1 MTDLQQQ
8 SVWAQRLAERRN
20 DYDVTNT
27 VQVSSPSAV
36 CAAVHDLFRT
46 LYPRDSFKPVSR
58 AFLDFQRLF
67 NGEYPGYYGCDTVY
81 HDIQHT
87 LDMTLA
93 NARLIAGFEMSHSHR
108 DQLGARRAVIGLVT
122 SLFHDAGYIRRRD
135 DGQFANGAEFTSFHV
150 SRSARFLEDYLP
162 LIGFSD
168 VAATAAR
175 IVHFSGYELQ
185 PEQIRVDDPKDRR
198 LGHLLGTADLMAQMA
213 DRCYLE
219 KCRDRLYPEFVLA
232 GIAVEKDGHGNET
245 VNYAS
250 GDDLLAKTDDFYQ
263 NSVRTR
269 LESSFD
275 HAYEYANLL
284 FDGTNPYLMAIE
296 RNLEYVRQIASEGA
310 DIGRSLRRRPP
321 CFTWPEET
329 LENVIAMAE
338 HRLVAQRPLR
348 AARNR

>member
-1 MTDLQQQ
+1 VSELEQQ
-8 SVWAQRLAERRN
+8 SLWAQRLAERRN

-27 VQVSSPSAV
+27 VRVSSPSAV
-36 CAAVHDLFRT
+36 CAAVHGIFSS
-46 LYPRDSFKPVSR
+46 LYPRDSFKPMSR

-93 NARLIAGFEMSHSHR
+93 NARLIAGFEMSHHIR
-108 DQLGARRAVIGLVT
+108 DQLGPRRAVVALVT
-122 SLFHDAGYIRRRD
+122 SLFHDAGYIRRHD
-135 DGQFANGAEFTSFHV
+135 DDEFSNGAEVTSFHV
-150 SRSARFLEDYLP
+150 SRSARFLENYMP
-162 LIGFSD
+162 QIGFAD
-168 VAATAAR
+168 FAAIAAQ
-175 IVHFSGYELQ
+175 IVHFSGYEVR
-185 PEQIRVDDPKDRR
+185 PEQIRVAEPKDRR

-250 GDDLLAKTDDFYQ
+250 GDDLLKKTDDFYR
-263 NSVRTR
+263 NSVKTR
-269 LESSFD
+269 LENSFESV
-275 HAYEYANLL
+275 YEYANVL

-296 RNLEYVRQIASEGA
+296 KNLAYLRQIASRGDE
-310 DIGRSLRRRPP
+310 IGPALRRRPE

-329 LENVIAMAE
+329 LENVIALAE
-338 HRLVAQRPLR
+338 HRLVRKEAS
-348 AARNR
+348 AAVR

>member
-1 MTDLQQQ
+1 MSELEQQ
-8 SVWAQRLAERRN
+8 SLWAQRLAERRN

-27 VQVSSPSAV
+27 VRVSSPSAV
-36 CAAVHDLFRT
+36 CAAVHGIFSS
-46 LYPRDSFKPVSR
+46 LYPRDSFKPMSR

-93 NARLIAGFEMSHSHR
+93 NARLIAGFEMSNPIR
-108 DQLGARRAVIGLVT
+108 DQLGPRRAVVALVT
-122 SLFHDAGYIRRRD
+122 SLFHDAGYIRRHD
-135 DGQFANGAEFTSFHV
+135 DDEFSNGAEVTSFHV
-150 SRSARFLEDYLP
+150 SRSARFLENYMP
-162 LIGFSD
+162 QIGFAD
-168 VAATAAR
+168 FAATAAQ
-175 IVHFSGYELQ
+175 IVHFSGYEVR
-185 PEQIRVDDPKDRR
+185 PEQIRVAEPKDRR

-250 GDDLLAKTDDFYQ
+250 GDDLLKKTDDFYR

-269 LESSFD
+269 LENNFESV
-275 HAYEYANLL
+275 YEYANVL
-284 FDGTNPYLMAIE
+284 FDGTNPYLLAIE
-296 RNLEYVRQIASEGA
+296 KNLAYLGQISSRG
-310 DIGRSLRRRPP
+310 DGIGLALRRRPE

-329 LENVIAMAE
+329 LENVIALAE
-338 HRLVAQRPLR
+338 HRLVRKEAGEAVR
-348 AARNR
+348 

>member
-1 MTDLQQQ
+1 M
-8 SVWAQRLAERRN
+8 
-20 DYDVTNT
+20 
-27 VQVSSPSAV
+27 
-36 CAAVHDLFRT
+36 
-46 LYPRDSFKPVSR
+46 SR

-93 NARLIAGFEMSHSHR
+93 NARLIAGFEMSHHIR
-108 DQLGARRAVIGLVT
+108 DQLGPRRAVVALVT
-122 SLFHDAGYIRRRD
+122 SLFHDAGYIRRHD
-135 DGQFANGAEFTSFHV
+135 DDEFSNGAEVTSFHV
-150 SRSARFLEDYLP
+150 SRSARFLENYMP
-162 LIGFSD
+162 QIGFAD
-168 VAATAAR
+168 FAATAAQ
-175 IVHFSGYELQ
+175 IVHFSGYEVR
-185 PEQIRVDDPKDRR
+185 PEQIRVAEPKDRR

-250 GDDLLAKTDDFYQ
+250 GDDLLKKTDDFYR
-263 NSVRTR
+263 NSVKTR
-269 LESSFD
+269 LENSFESV
-275 HAYEYANLL
+275 YEYAKVM

-296 RNLEYVRQIASEGA
+296 KNLAYLRQIASRGDE
-310 DIGRSLRRRPP
+310 IGPALRRRPE

-329 LENVIAMAE
+329 LENVIALAE
-338 HRLVAQRPLR
+338 HRLVRKEAS
-348 AARNR
+348 AAVR

>member
-1 MTDLQQQ
+1 VSELEQQ
-8 SVWAQRLAERRN
+8 SLWAQRLAERRN

-27 VQVSSPSAV
+27 VRVSSPSAV
-36 CAAVHDLFRT
+36 CAAVHEIFSS
-46 LYPRDSFKPVSR
+46 LYPRDSFKPMSR

-93 NARLIAGFEMSHSHR
+93 NARLIAGFEMSNPIR
-108 DQLGARRAVIGLVT
+108 DQLGPRRAVVALVT
-122 SLFHDAGYIRRRD
+122 SLFHDAGYIRRHD
-135 DGQFANGAEFTSFHV
+135 DDEFSNGAEVTSFHV
-150 SRSARFLEDYLP
+150 SRSARFLENYMP
-162 LIGFSD
+162 QIGFAD
-168 VAATAAR
+168 FAATAAQ
-175 IVHFSGYELQ
+175 IVHFSGYEVR
-185 PEQIRVDDPKDRR
+185 PEQIRVAEPKDRR

-250 GDDLLAKTDDFYQ
+250 GDDLLKKTDDFYR

-269 LESSFD
+269 LENNFESV
-275 HAYEYANLL
+275 YEYANVL

-296 RNLEYVRQIASEGA
+296 KNLAYLRQIASRG
-310 DIGRSLRRRPP
+310 DGIGLALRRRPE

-329 LENVIAMAE
+329 LENVIALAE
-338 HRLVAQRPLR
+338 HRLVRKEAS
-348 AARNR
+348 AAVR